1 MKTYYHIIAPPL
13 FRNSLECASQV
24 IDTQASMVAAQA
36 AIED

>member
-1 MKTYYHIIAPPL
+1 MKNYDNKTGPSV